1 MTVRAKSASAELAT
15 MSTSPFKAKP
25 RWTRRRV
32 LAVMM
37 AIVTVSV
44 LGGVQGVSA
53 TPTNTEDALFETLI
67 QRVAAMTSLTFIRNG
82 ATATSTQAAKHMRDK
97 YAYFWRDIVSA
108 EDFIRLCGTR
118 SEVTLQPYRV
128 RRQDGSELL
137 TAELLGA
144 ELRELRLKTR

>member
-1 MTVRAKSASAELAT
+1 MTVRAKSASADLAT

-25 RWTRRRV
+25 RWTRRRF
-32 LAVMM
+32 LTTMM
-37 AIVTVSV
+37 AISPASM
-44 LGGVQGVSA
+44 LGGVRRASA
-53 TPTNTEDALFETLI
+53 TPANSEAALIEALI
-67 QRVAAMTSLTFIRNG
+67 QRVAAMTNMKFIRNG
-82 ATATSTQAAKHMRDK
+82 MTATSTEAAKHMRDK
-97 YAYFWRDIVSA
+97 YAYFRRDFMSA

-144 ELRELRLKTR
+144 QLRELRLKTR

>member
-1 MTVRAKSASAELAT
+1 M
-15 MSTSPFKAKP
+15 SPFKAKP

-37 AIVTVSV
+37 AIATVAV
-44 LGGVQGVSA
+44 LGGVHSVSA
-53 TPTNTEDALFETLI
+53 TPTNTEDALIETLI

-82 ATATSTQAAKHMRDK
+82 ATATSTEAANHMRDK
-97 YAYFWRDIVSA
+97 YAYFRREIVTA

-128 RRQDGSELL
+128 RRQDGSEQL
-137 TAELLGA
+137 TAEVLGA

>member
-1 MTVRAKSASAELAT
+1 M
-15 MSTSPFKAKP
+15 SPFKAKP

-37 AIVTVSV
+37 AIATVAV
-44 LGGVQGVSA
+44 LGGVHSVSA
-53 TPTNTEDALFETLI
+53 TPTNTEDALIETLI

-82 ATATSTQAAKHMRDK
+82 ATATSTEAANHMRDK
-97 YAYFWRDIVSA
+97 YAYFRREIVTA

-128 RRQDGSELL
+128 RRQDGSEQL
-137 TAELLGA
+137 TGELLGA

>member
-1 MTVRAKSASAELAT
+1 MTAPADFAT
-15 MSTSPFKAKP
+15 PSMSPFKAKP

-37 AIVTVSV
+37 AIATVAV
-44 LGGVQGVSA
+44 LGGVHSVSA
-53 TPTNTEDALFETLI
+53 TPTNTEDALIETLI

-82 ATATSTQAAKHMRDK
+82 ATATSTEAANHMRDK
-97 YAYFWRDIVSA
+97 YAYFRREIVTA

-128 RRQDGSELL
+128 RRQDGSEQL
-137 TAELLGA
+137 TAEVLGA
-144 ELRELRLKTR
+144 ELRELRLKT

>member
-1 MTVRAKSASAELAT
+1 MTAPADFAT
-15 MSTSPFKAKP
+15 PSMSPFKAKP

-37 AIVTVSV
+37 AIATVAV
-44 LGGVQGVSA
+44 LGGVHSVSA
-53 TPTNTEDALFETLI
+53 TPTNTEDALIETLI

-82 ATATSTQAAKHMRDK
+82 ATATSTEAANHMRDK
-97 YAYFWRDIVSA
+97 YAYFRRDIVTA

-128 RRQDGSELL
+128 RRQDGSEQL
-137 TAELLGA
+137 TAEVLGA
-144 ELRELRLKTR
+144 ELRELRLKT

>member
-1 MTVRAKSASAELAT
+1 
-15 MSTSPFKAKP
+15 
-25 RWTRRRV
+25 
-32 LAVMM
+32 MM
-37 AIVTVSV
+37 AISPASM
-44 LGGVQGVSA
+44 LGGVRRASA
-53 TPTNTEDALFETLI
+53 TPAHAEVALIEAWI
-67 QRVAAMTSLTFIRNG
+67 QRVSAMTTLHFIRNG
-82 ATATSTQAAKHMRDK
+82 ATATSAEAARHMLDK
-97 YAYFWRDIVSA
+97 YAYFRRDIVSA

>member
-1 MTVRAKSASAELAT
+1 M
-15 MSTSPFKAKP
+15 SPFKAKP

-37 AIVTVSV
+37 AIATVAV
-44 LGGVQGVSA
+44 LGGVHSVSA
-53 TPTNTEDALFETLI
+53 TPTNTEDALIETLI

-82 ATATSTQAAKHMRDK
+82 ATATSTEAANHMRDK
-97 YAYFWRDIVSA
+97 YAYFRREIVTA

-128 RRQDGSELL
+128 RRQDGSEQL
-137 TAELLGA
+137 TAEVLGA
-144 ELRELRLKTR
+144 ELRELRLKTG

>member
-1 MTVRAKSASAELAT
+1 M
-15 MSTSPFKAKP
+15 SPFKAKP

-37 AIVTVSV
+37 AIATVAV
-44 LGGVQGVSA
+44 LGGVHSVSA
-53 TPTNTEDALFETLI
+53 TPTNTEDALIETLI

-82 ATATSTQAAKHMRDK
+82 ATATSTEAANHMRDK
-97 YAYFWRDIVSA
+97 YAYFRREIVTA

-128 RRQDGSELL
+128 RRQDGSEQL
-137 TAELLGA
+137 TAEVLGA
-144 ELRELRLKTR
+144 ELRELRLKT